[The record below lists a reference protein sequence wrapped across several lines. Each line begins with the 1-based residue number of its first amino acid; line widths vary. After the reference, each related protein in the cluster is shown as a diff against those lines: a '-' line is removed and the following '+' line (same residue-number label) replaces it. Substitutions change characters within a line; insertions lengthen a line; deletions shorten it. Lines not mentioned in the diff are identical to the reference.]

1 MERTG
6 RLILAVT
13 MTSIMV
19 FMVTLVATWLNLGP
33 RSDFLLQWLK
43 AYLVAWP
50 IAAGTAYVVMPP
62 ARRLTD
68 RIVAFIERKP

>member
-1 MERTG
+1 
-6 RLILAVT
+6 
-13 MTSIMV
+13 
-19 FMVTLVATWLNLGP
+19 LGP
-33 RSDFLLQWLK
+33 RSDFLIQWVK

>member
-33 RSDFLLQWLK
+33 RSDFLLQWVK

>member
-1 MERTG
+1 
-6 RLILAVT
+6 

-33 RSDFLLQWLK
+33 RSDFLLQWVK

>member
-13 MTSIMV
+13 MTSVMV
-19 FMVTLVATWLNLGP
+19 FMVTFVATWLNLGP
-33 RSDFLLQWLK
+33 RSDFLFHWVK

-50 IAAGTAYVVMPP
+50 IAAGTAYVVMPT
-62 ARRLTD
+62 ARRITD
-68 RIVAFIERKP
+68 QIVAFIERKL

>member
-33 RSDFLLQWLK
+33 RADFLLQWVK